1 MGYGYGMMGGWGG
14 FGLGWVFMVL
24 WWVVILALVVGLI
37 RWLFTGHANG
47 SGSRPA
53 DKRHMDILKERYA
66 RGDIDRETY
75 ERMRREL
82 ES

>member
-1 MGYGYGMMGGWGG
+1 MMGGWGG

-37 RWLFTGHANG
+37 RWLFTGHAN
-47 SGSRPA
+47 SSESRPV
-53 DKRHMDILKERYA
+53 DKKHMDILKERYA